1 MSRQYSKSSKVAPAT
16 ANPYC
21 AHCANIGKPESVY
34 RTHFV
39 RETADPNSRIVCP
52 ELLSTECPY
61 CFKAGHT
68 KSRCPIFL
76 AKEAL
81 KKKEEKRKMFLENV
95 QKKEEAVK
103 RLNNKVNPTS
113 SSKFSVL
120 NESDS
125 DSDSD
130 IDAEQSR
137 PAVITKVNKSKP
149 AVVEQFP
156 ALSSKSKVVPTQS
169 ASAISYAGI
178 AAKTK
183 SEYEDEQFL
192 KEKMRK
198 QSIPMPKLIR
208 ATASGTTSTTQAPT
222 SNFWDG
228 WDSEHEDEM
237 EYAAKRIEAEEYK
250 KKLLSLRATDMDW
263 AQDSDSDEE

>member
-103 RLNNKVNPTS
+103 RPNNKVNPTS

-125 DSDSD
+125 DSDR
-130 IDAEQSR
+130 DAEQSR

-208 ATASGTTSTTQAPT
+208 ATASGTTSSTTQAPT

>member
-34 RTHFV
+34 RSHFV
-39 RETADPNSRIVCP
+39 RETTDPNSRIVCP

-76 AKEAL
+76 AKETL

-103 RLNNKVNPTS
+103 RPNNKVKPNS

-120 NESDS
+120 NESES
-125 DSDSD
+125 DSDS
-130 IDAEQSR
+130 DAEQSR

-149 AVVEQFP
+149 ALVEQFP
-156 ALSSKSKVVPTQS
+156 ALSTRTKVAPTQS

-198 QSIPMPKLIR
+198 QSIAMPKLMR
-208 ATASGTTSTTQAPT
+208 TMASGTTTTTQPPT
-222 SNFWDG
+222 SSFWDG

-237 EYAAKRIEAEEYK
+237 EYAAKRIEAEEQK
-250 KKLLSLRATDMDW
+250 KKLLSLRATEMDW